1 MCAHKLAQT
10 LCILYDEHMQFPS
23 LLYFKTALYGWNYK
37 TVHALLKWEK
47 KWSNTCSAEYRMKN
61 KYISCFYEK

>member
-10 LCILYDEHMQFPS
+10 VCILYDDEHMQFPS

-37 TVHALLKWEK
+37 TLHALLK
-47 KWSNTCSAEYRMKN
+47 
-61 KYISCFYEK
+61 